1 MNSFEIL
8 KNKKLLIFY
17 FSVFLSNIGSWLQNV
32 ALSWLA
38 LSIKNASFSFG
49 LISFL
54 NSIPSLFFAF
64 IGGYLADY
72 FNNRRILVV
81 SQSVCLLVAFYLGI
95 SVYTNK
101 ISYIELATLAFISGV
116 GSAISYPI
124 YYNILI
130 SFVSHDKIPALIA
143 LNSLQFNLS
152 RFIGP
157 TVFSLLVLI
166 TGIGGAFILNG
177 LSYLP
182 FIFVLLTIVF
192 SEKLKSRDNRNFF
205 TNILS
210 GFKYIVCERK
220 LFDVIKIVL
229 VYSFFV
235 LPYMGML
242 PYYIKNYVG
251 DNPQLLGIE
260 LGILGFGSILG
271 SIFITLFPE
280 NYEKLFERILKS
292 GCSFSILLG
301 LLGVVTNIY
310 FFSLTI
316 FLMGFSMVLFYASAN
331 AFIHL
336 ISKEDFR
343 GRVASIFT
351 SVYLGVYPVG
361 VLITGTIAEYISIK
375 LIFIA
380 QATFSIF
387 YVILI
392 FVNYKFR
399 LY

>member
-8 KNKKLLIFY
+8 KDKKLFIFY
-17 FSVFLSNIGSWLQNV
+17 MSVFLSNIGSWLQNV

-38 LSIKNASFSFG
+38 LSIKNASSSFG

-64 IGGYLADY
+64 IGGYLADN
-72 FNNRRILVV
+72 FDNRKILVV
-81 SQSVCLLVAFYLGI
+81 SQSVCLIVAFYLGV
-95 SVYTNK
+95 SVYIGKVT
-101 ISYIELATLAFISGV
+101 YIELAILAFISGV

-166 TGIGGAFILNG
+166 IGIGGAFILNG
-177 LSYLP
+177 LSYIP
-182 FIFVLLTIVF
+182 FIFVLLTIAI
-192 SEKLKSRDNRNFF
+192 SEKLLKSRDNRNFF
-205 TNILS
+205 SNILS
-210 GFKYIVCERK
+210 GFKYIVNEKK
-220 LFDVIKIVL
+220 LFDVIKVVFI
-229 VYSFFV
+229 YSFFV

-242 PYYIKNYVG
+242 PYYIKNYIE

-260 LGILGFGSILG
+260 VGILGFGSILG
-271 SIFITLFPE
+271 SLFIALFPK
-280 NYEKLFERILKS
+280 NYEKLFERILRS
-292 GCSFSILLG
+292 GFSFSMLLG
-301 LLGVVTNIY
+301 LLGVANNIY
-310 FFSLTI
+310 LFSLII

-361 VLITGTIAEYISIK
+361 VLVTGMVAEYVSIK
-375 LIFIA
+375 LIFIVQSA
-380 QATFSIF
+380 FSIL
-387 YVILI
+387 YVM
-392 FVNYKFR
+392 FR
-399 LY
+399 AIYYYGS